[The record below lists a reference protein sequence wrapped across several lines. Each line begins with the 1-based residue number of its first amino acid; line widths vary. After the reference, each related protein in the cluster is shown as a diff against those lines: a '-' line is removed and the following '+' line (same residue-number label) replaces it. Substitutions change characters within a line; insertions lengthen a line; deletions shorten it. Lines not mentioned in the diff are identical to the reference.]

1 MKWLWKKGLFCSE
14 PACRR
19 CGRKMKFS
27 MHSGSD
33 GFIWMCRRKTHHE
46 VTLSIRAGS
55 LFSLQLRQTDFIED
69 GVAQSSTTL
78 SKMSALLRKICIK
91 ALSHMKRECGQRLGG
106 KSRRK
111 FVAIDESKFAH
122 KRKVCIW

>member
-1 MKWLWKKGLFCSE
+1 MKWLWKKGLLCSE

-27 MHSGSD
+27 THSGSD
-33 GFIWMCRRKTHHE
+33 GFIW
-46 VTLSIRAGS
+46 
-55 LFSLQLRQTDFIED
+55 FSEGLQLRQTDFIED

-91 ALSHMKRECGQRLGG
+91 ALSRMKRECGQRLGG
-106 KSRRK
+106 KSRWK